1 MTGVDLRELSAIRAA
16 DPGAIARAYRR
27 RRRRPLTGEDGK
39 LLLIAADHP
48 ARGALGAA
56 GDDLAMADRTE
67 LLERLL
73 VALHRPGV
81 DGLLAAPDVVEDL
94 LLLGA
99 LDGKVVIGSMNRGG
113 LPGAVFEADD
123 RFTAYDADGIERF
136 GLDGGKMLL
145 RIDPEDPAS
154 VATLESCAN
163 AVTALAKHGLTA
175 LVEPFMARRSGG
187 RLANDL
193 VVEAVVRSAAIAA
206 ALGATSAFTWLKLP
220 VVEHM
225 DRVAAATSLPVV
237 LLGGETSADPEA
249 TYAAWREALALPTV
263 RGLAVG
269 RSMLYPSDGDVARA
283 VDTAVG
289 LLGRN
294 ERKKA

>member
-1 MTGVDLRELSAIRAA
+1 MVTGA
-16 DPGAIARAYRR
+16 
-27 RRRRPLTGEDGK
+27 DGK

-48 ARGALGAA
+48 ARGALAA
-56 GDDLAMADRTE
+56 GGDAMAMADRAD

-73 VALHRPGV
+73 VALRRPGV
-81 DGLLAAPDVVEDL
+81 DGVLAAPDVVEDL

-99 LDGKVVIGSMNRGG
+99 LDDKVVIGSMNRGG

-136 GLDGGKMLL
+136 GLDGGKMLV

-154 VATLESCAN
+154 VATLESCAS
-163 AVTALAKHGLTA
+163 AITALAKNGLTA
-175 LVEPFMARRSGG
+175 LVEPFMAKRSGG
-187 RLANDL
+187 RLGNELTTD
-193 VVEAVVRSAAIAA
+193 AVVRSATIAA
-206 ALGATSAFTWLKLP
+206 GLGATSAYTWLKLP
-220 VVEHM
+220 VVERM
-225 DRVAAATSLPVV
+225 DQVAAATSLPVV
-237 LLGGETSADPEA
+237 LLGGDSSDDPEA
-249 TYAAWREALALPTV
+249 TYAAWQDALALPTV

-269 RSMLYPSDGDVARA
+269 RSMLYPSDDDVAGA

-294 ERKKA
+294 ERKRT